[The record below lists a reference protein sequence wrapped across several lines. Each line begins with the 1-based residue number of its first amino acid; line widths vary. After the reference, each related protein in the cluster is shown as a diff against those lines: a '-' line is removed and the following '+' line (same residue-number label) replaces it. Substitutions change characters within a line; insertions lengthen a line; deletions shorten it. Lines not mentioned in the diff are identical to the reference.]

1 MPLTVSN
8 NTAVAT
14 ASYYLDKN
22 QKALQHSIK
31 KLASGKK
38 IISPNDDP
46 GTLSVSMKINA
57 AVTRLVGAKNN
68 VQNGISFME
77 VQDGMLETVGR
88 MVNRMAELKGMA
100 TQDPM
105 KSDQDIESYNNE
117 FHDLQQ
123 QLYQI
128 SQQTFNGAS
137 LFGRYVERDSNP
149 IVGNETVFRGTDQQ
163 DHTLSIFTSDNCTQ
177 GTKISIH
184 RAALLGALT
193 LEVGDLERTDNTRDA
208 KFGATVGTAA
218 GNKHVN
224 NNTQDQPVA
233 GQMISFA
240 AEDSTEVW
248 DLDAVSMGFFEQAL
262 SNIAFLR
269 AQAGGS
275 MSRLQFSYESITS
288 YETNMRAALG
298 RIEDVD
304 IAEESANLAKYSIL
318 TQASAAMVAQANST
332 NQVALMLL
340 Q

>member
-46 GTLSVSMKINA
+46 GTLSVSMKVNA

-117 FHDLQQ
+117 FYDLQQ

-137 LFGRYVERDSNP
+137 LFANTTTRTGGTETLFKKFSP
-149 IVGNETVFRGTDQQ
+149 PHIV
-163 DHTLSIFTSDNCTQ
+163 S
-177 GTKISIH
+177 
-184 RAALLGALT
+184 LT
-193 LEVGDLERTDNTRDA
+193 LLVT
-208 KFGATVGTAA
+208 K
-218 GNKHVN
+218 
-224 NNTQDQPVA
+224 
-233 GQMISFA
+233 
-240 AEDSTEVW
+240 
-248 DLDAVSMGFFEQAL
+248 GF
-262 SNIAFLR
+262 I
-269 AQAGGS
+269 
-275 MSRLQFSYESITS
+275 
-288 YETNMRAALG
+288 
-298 RIEDVD
+298 
-304 IAEESANLAKYSIL
+304 
-318 TQASAAMVAQANST
+318 
-332 NQVALMLL
+332 
-340 Q
+340 

>member
-8 NTAVAT
+8 NSAVAT
-14 ASYYLDKN
+14 ASYYLGKN
-22 QKALQHSIK
+22 QKALQASIK

-38 IISPNDDP
+38 IIGPNEDP
-46 GTLSVSMKINA
+46 GTLSVSMKVNA

-117 FHDLQQ
+117 FYDLQQ

-137 LFGRYVERDSNP
+137 LFANTTTRTGGD
-149 IVGNETVFRGTDQQ
+149 ETLFKGTALE
-163 DHTLSIFTSDNCTQ
+163 DHTISIFTSDNGAE
-177 GTKISIH
+177 GTKISIN
-184 RAALLGALT
+184 RASLISALVIDNSTLGSGKYA
-193 LEVGDLERTDNTRDA
+193 TRVNQDA
-208 KFGATVGTAA
+208 GTAA
-218 GNKHVN
+218 GITATAANV
-224 NNTQDQPVA
+224 V
-233 GQMISFA
+233 SFVS
-240 AEDSTEVW
+240 EDTASVI
-248 DLDAVSMGFFEQAL
+248 DLDQVSMKVFEQAL

-298 RIEDVD
+298 RIQDVD

>member
-8 NTAVAT
+8 NSAVAS
-14 ASYYLDKN
+14 ASYYLGKN

-46 GTLSVSMKINA
+46 GTLSVAMKLNA

-123 QLYQI
+123 QLHQI

-137 LFGRYVERDSNP
+137 LFANTTTRD
-149 IVGNETVFRGTDQQ
+149 GATETLFKGSDQQ
-163 DHTLSIFTSDNCTQ
+163 DHTISIFTSDNGTD

-184 RAALLGALT
+184 RASLISALT
-193 LEVGDLERTDNTRDA
+193 IETDTLNSSLFANKDNTDA
-208 KFGATVGTAA
+208 TTSAAISSTAQHTV
-218 GNKHVN
+218 
-224 NNTQDQPVA
+224 
-233 GQMISFA
+233 SFVS
-240 AEDSTEVW
+240 EDSTTVI
-248 DLDAVSMGFFEQAL
+248 DLDQISMKVFEQAL
-262 SNIAFLR
+262 SNIAYLR
-269 AQAGGS
+269 AQSGGS
-275 MSRLQFSYESITS
+275 MSRLQFAAESIAA

-332 NQVALMLL
+332 NDVALMLL
-340 Q
+340 R